1 MKEDNLL
8 RMLNNIADA
17 KDGCNIYMTKNKFFD
32 DLETR
37 SIDERNSDHLKKLNN
52 LIKIAKDNNNQSVR
66 LEKPLKTLEDLNSI
80 PLLRKSELIQKQSD
94 FPPFADL
101 NVSEIK
107 DFAHI
112 YRSPG
117 PIYDLDGH
125 SKDWWR
131 FSRALHAAG
140 FCYGDIVQNCFS
152 YHFTP
157 AGAMFEEA
165 AKIPKCTVFP
175 AGGENTDLQL
185 EVMKDIGTTAYVGVP
200 DFLKIILEKADEKN
214 ISLSKLTKAMVTGG
228 PLFPAVAQNFRERN
242 IHVRQCYGTADL
254 GLVAYE
260 AAENDGMVID
270 ENVILEIVK
279 PGTGKPLNDGEVGE
293 VVVTVLNNYELPIIR
308 FATGD
313 LSAILEGSSSTG
325 RTNKRIKGWM
335 GRADQTTKVR
345 GMFVQ
350 PSQVNKILE
359 NLNINGS
366 ARMIVSR
373 SNDRDELL
381 LKVEAEVTDTHQIES
396 LQQKISD
403 EIKNVI
409 NLRGNAKIVP
419 IKSLPNDGK
428 VIDDIRDFGE

>member
-1 MKEDNLL
+1 M
-8 RMLNNIADA
+8 I
-17 KDGCNIYMTKNKFFD
+17 KNKFFD
-32 DLETR
+32 DLEVR
-37 SIDERNSDHLKKLNN
+37 SKDERISDHLKKLNK
-52 LIKIAKDNNNQSVR
+52 LIEKAKQNKNQLLRFNV
-66 LEKPLKTLEDLNSI
+66 EIEDLDDLSQI
-80 PLLRKSELIQKQSD
+80 PLLRKSDLIDKQSKQ
-94 FPPFADL
+94 PPFAEL

-125 SKDWWR
+125 SKNWWR
-131 FSRALHAAG
+131 FARALHAAD
-140 FCYGDIVQNCFS
+140 FRYGDIVQNCFS

-165 AKIPKCTVFP
+165 AKILKCTIIP
-175 AGGENTDLQL
+175 AGGENTDMQL
-185 EVMKDIGTTAYVGVP
+185 EVMHDIGTSAYVGVP
-200 DFLKIILEKADEKN
+200 DFLKIILEKADEKK

-228 PLFPAVAQNFRERN
+228 PLFPAVAQNFKDRN
-242 IHVRQCYGTADL
+242 IQARQCYGTADL

-260 AAENDGMVID
+260 AAESEGMVID
-270 ENVILEIVK
+270 EDVILEIVK
-279 PGTGKPLNDGEVGE
+279 PGTGKPVKDGEVGE

-313 LSAILEGSSSTG
+313 LSAIMDGESITG

-359 NLNINGS
+359 NLKIDNE
-366 ARMIVSR
+366 ARMIISR
-373 SNDRDELL
+373 SNDKDELL
-381 LKVEAEVTDTHQIES
+381 LKVESNITNSSEIETMK
-396 LQQKISD
+396 QKISD

-409 NLRGNAKIVP
+409 NLRGTLEIVP
-419 IKSLPNDGK
+419 VNSLPNDGK
-428 VIDDIRDFGE
+428 VIDDTRNFGE

>member
-1 MKEDNLL
+1 MVE
-8 RMLNNIADA
+8 NN
-17 KDGCNIYMTKNKFFD
+17 FFD
-32 DLETR
+32 DLELR
-37 SIDERNSDHLKKLNN
+37 SETQRTQDHLKQLTRLVQEAKKNKNQALRLN
-52 LIKIAKDNNNQSVR
+52 LDIRDLSD
-66 LEKPLKTLEDLNSI
+66 LESI
-80 PLLRKSELIQKQSD
+80 PLLRKTDLIEKQKKAL
-94 FPPFADL
+94 PFAQL

-107 DFAHI
+107 NFNHI

-125 SKDWWR
+125 SGNWWR
-131 FSRALHAAG
+131 FARALHAAD
-140 FCYGDIVQNCFS
+140 FKYGDIVQNCFS

-165 AKIPKCTVFP
+165 AKILKCTVFP

-200 DFLKIILEKADEKN
+200 DFLKIILEKADSNN
-214 ISLSKLTKAMVTGG
+214 ISLPKLKKAMVTGG
-228 PLFPAVAQNFRERN
+228 PLFPNVAENFKTRG
-242 IHVRQCYGTADL
+242 ILTRQCYGTADL

-260 AAENDGMVID
+260 AAENDGMIVD
-270 ENVILEIVK
+270 EDVLLEIVK
-279 PGTGKPLNDGEVGE
+279 PGTGKRVKDGEVGE

-313 LSAILEGSSSTG
+313 LSSIMEGQSVTG

-350 PSQVNKILE
+350 PSQINKILE
-359 NLNINGS
+359 NLEIRDK
-366 ARMIVSR
+366 ARMVISR
-373 SNDRDELL
+373 SNDRDEMTL
-381 LKVEAEVTDTHQIES
+381 EIES
-396 LQQKISD
+396 NLTDPLEIESIQARVSE

-409 NLRGNAKIVP
+409 NLRGNSKIVP
-419 IKSLPNDGK
+419 LSSLPNDGK
-428 VIDDIRDFGE
+428 VIDDTRDFGD

>member
-1 MKEDNLL
+1 
-8 RMLNNIADA
+8 
-17 KDGCNIYMTKNKFFD
+17 MTKDKFFD
-32 DLETR
+32 DLEIR
-37 SIDERNSDHLKKLNN
+37 SKDERDFDHLKKLNSLIEVAKKNKN
-52 LIKIAKDNNNQSVR
+52 LESRLNYKIN
-66 LEKPLKTLEDLNSI
+66 DLNDLVSI
-80 PLLRKSELIQKQSD
+80 PLLRKSDLIKSQND
-94 FPPFADL
+94 YPPFADL
-101 NVSEIK
+101 NVSNVK

-131 FSRALHAAG
+131 FARALHAANFG
-140 FCYGDIVQNCFS
+140 YGDIVQNCFS

-157 AGAMFEEA
+157 AGLMFEEA
-165 AKIPKCTVFP
+165 AKILRCTVFP

-185 EVMKDIGTTAYVGVP
+185 DVMNTIGTTAYVGVP

-214 ISLSKLTKAMVTGG
+214 INLSKLKKAMVTGG
-228 PLFPAVAQNFRERN
+228 PLFPAVAENFKERN
-242 IHVRQCYGTADL
+242 IQTRQCYGTADL

-260 AAENDGMVID
+260 ASENDGMVID

-279 PGTGKPLNDGEVGE
+279 PGTGKLVKNGDVGE
-293 VVVTVLNNYELPIIR
+293 VVVTVLNNFELPIIR

-313 LSAILEGSSSTG
+313 LSAIMEGESSTG

-359 NLNINGS
+359 NLKINDV
-366 ARMIVSR
+366 ARMIISR
-373 SNDRDELL
+373 SNDRDQLL
-381 LKVEAEVTDTHQIES
+381 LKIES
-396 LQQKISD
+396 NLLNASEIEKMQEKVSE
-403 EIKNVI
+403 EIKNII
-409 NLRGNAKIVP
+409 NLTGTSKIVP
-419 IKSLPNDGK
+419 VNSLPNDGK
-428 VIDDIRDFGE
+428 VIDDTRNFGE

>member
-1 MKEDNLL
+1 M
-8 RMLNNIADA
+8 I
-17 KDGCNIYMTKNKFFD
+17 KNKFFD
-32 DLETR
+32 DLEIR
-37 SIDERNSDHLKKLNN
+37 SKDERISDHLKKLNN
-52 LIKIAKDNNNQSVR
+52 LIEKAKQNKNQLLRFNV
-66 LEKPLKTLEDLNSI
+66 EIEDLDDLSQI
-80 PLLRKSELIQKQSD
+80 PLLRKSDLIDKQSKQ
-94 FPPFADL
+94 PPFAEL

-117 PIYDLDGH
+117 PIYDLDGY
-125 SKDWWR
+125 SQNWWR
-131 FSRALHAAG
+131 FARALHAAD
-140 FCYGDIVQNCFS
+140 FRYGDIVQNCFS

-165 AKIPKCTVFP
+165 AKILKCTVIP
-175 AGGENTDLQL
+175 AGGENTDMQL
-185 EVMKDIGTTAYVGVP
+185 EVMHDIGTSAYVGVP
-200 DFLKIILEKADEKN
+200 DFLKIILEKADEKK

-228 PLFPAVAQNFRERN
+228 PLFPAVAQNFKDRN
-242 IHVRQCYGTADL
+242 IQARQCYGTADL

-260 AAENDGMVID
+260 AAESEGMVID
-270 ENVILEIVK
+270 EDVILEIVK
-279 PGTGKPLNDGEVGE
+279 PGTGKPVKDGEVGE

-313 LSAILEGSSSTG
+313 LSAIMDGVSITG

-359 NLNINGS
+359 NLKIDNE
-366 ARMIVSR
+366 ARMIISR
-373 SNDRDELL
+373 SNDKDELL
-381 LKVEAEVTDTHQIES
+381 LKVESNITNSSEIETMK
-396 LQQKISD
+396 QKISD

-409 NLRGNAKIVP
+409 NLRGTLEIVP
-419 IKSLPNDGK
+419 VNSLPNDGK
-428 VIDDIRDFGE
+428 VIDDTRDFGE

>member
-1 MKEDNLL
+1 M
-8 RMLNNIADA
+8 I
-17 KDGCNIYMTKNKFFD
+17 KNKFFD

-37 SIDERNSDHLKKLNN
+37 SKDERISDHLKKLNE
-52 LIKIAKDNNNQSVR
+52 LIEKAKYNKNQSLR
-66 LEKPLKTLEDLNSI
+66 FNSQIKDLNDLSVI
-80 PLLRKSELIQKQSD
+80 PLLRKSDLINKQTEL
-94 FPPFADL
+94 PPFAEL

-131 FSRALHAAG
+131 FARALHAAYFG
-140 FCYGDIVQNCFS
+140 YGDIVQNCFS

-165 AKIPKCTVFP
+165 AKILKCTVFP
-175 AGGENTDLQL
+175 AGGENTDMQL
-185 EVMKDIGTTAYVGVP
+185 EVMRDIGTTAYVGVP
-200 DFLKIILEKADEKN
+200 DFLKIILEKADEKK
-214 ISLSKLTKAMVTGG
+214 ITLSKLTKAMVTGG
-228 PLFPAVAQNFRERN
+228 PLFPAVAQNFKDRN
-242 IHVRQCYGTADL
+242 IQARQCYGTADL

-260 AAENDGMVID
+260 AAENEGMVID
-270 ENVILEIVK
+270 EDVILEIVK
-279 PGTGKPLNDGEVGE
+279 PGTGKPVKDGEVGE
-293 VVVTVLNNYELPIIR
+293 VVVTVLNNCELPIIR

-313 LSAILEGSSSTG
+313 LSAIMDGNSITG

-359 NLNINGS
+359 NLKIDNV
-366 ARMIVSR
+366 ARMIISR
-373 SNDRDELL
+373 SNDKDELL
-381 LKVEAEVTDTHQIES
+381 LKVESNLSNSSEIDAIK
-396 LQQKISD
+396 QKISD
-403 EIKNVI
+403 EIKNVF
-409 NLRGNAKIVP
+409 NLRGTLEIVP
-419 IKSLPNDGK
+419 VNSLPNDGK
-428 VIDDIRDFGE
+428 VIDDTRNFGE

>member
-1 MKEDNLL
+1 M
-8 RMLNNIADA
+8 I
-17 KDGCNIYMTKNKFFD
+17 KNKFFD

-37 SIDERNSDHLKKLNN
+37 SKDERIADHLKKLNK
-52 LIKIAKDNNNQSVR
+52 LIEKAKQNKNQS
-66 LEKPLKTLEDLNSI
+66 LKLNNEIKDLGDLSII
-80 PLLRKSELIQKQSD
+80 PLLRKSDLIDKQ
-94 FPPFADL
+94 FKLPPFAEL

-131 FSRALHAAG
+131 FARALHAADFG
-140 FCYGDIVQNCFS
+140 YGDIVQNCFS

-165 AKIPKCTVFP
+165 AKILKCTVFP
-175 AGGENTDLQL
+175 AGGENTDMQL
-185 EVMKDIGTTAYVGVP
+185 EVMRDIGTTAYVGVP
-200 DFLKIILEKADEKN
+200 DFLKIILEKADEKK
-214 ISLSKLTKAMVTGG
+214 ITLSKLTKAMVTGG
-228 PLFPAVAQNFRERN
+228 PLFPAVAQNFKDRN
-242 IHVRQCYGTADL
+242 IQARQCYGTADL

-260 AAENDGMVID
+260 AAENEGMVID
-270 ENVILEIVK
+270 EDVILEIVK
-279 PGTGKPLNDGEVGE
+279 PGTGKPVKDGEVGE

-313 LSAILEGSSSTG
+313 LSAIMDGNSITG

-359 NLNINGS
+359 NLKIDNV
-366 ARMIVSR
+366 ARMIISR
-373 SNDRDELL
+373 SNDKDELL
-381 LKVEAEVTDTHQIES
+381 LKVESNLSNSSEIDAIK
-396 LQQKISD
+396 QKISD
-403 EIKNVI
+403 EIKNVV
-409 NLRGNAKIVP
+409 NLRGTLEIVQ

-428 VIDDIRDFGE
+428 VIDDTRNFGE

>member
-1 MKEDNLL
+1 MIN
-8 RMLNNIADA
+8 
-17 KDGCNIYMTKNKFFD
+17 NKFFD
-32 DLETR
+32 NLEIR
-37 SIDERNSDHLKKLNN
+37 SKDERISDHLNKLNE
-52 LIKIAKDNNNQSVR
+52 LIEKSQKNKNQSIR
-66 LEKPLKTLEDLNSI
+66 FNGPIKDLNDLSVI
-80 PLLRKSELIQKQSD
+80 PLLRKSDLIDKQSK

-125 SKDWWR
+125 SKNWWR
-131 FSRALHAAG
+131 FARALHAADFG
-140 FCYGDIVQNCFS
+140 YGDIVQNCFS

-165 AKIPKCTVFP
+165 AKILKCTVIP
-175 AGGENTDLQL
+175 AGGENTDMQL
-185 EVMKDIGTTAYVGVP
+185 EVMHDIGTSAYVGVP
-200 DFLKIILEKADEKN
+200 DFLKIILEKADEKK

-228 PLFPAVAQNFRERN
+228 PLFPAVAQNFKDRN
-242 IHVRQCYGTADL
+242 IQARQCYGTADL

-260 AAENDGMVID
+260 AAESEGMVID
-270 ENVILEIVK
+270 EDVILEIVK
-279 PGTGKPLNDGEVGE
+279 PGTGKPVKDGEVGE

-313 LSAILEGSSSTG
+313 LSAMMDGESITG

-359 NLNINGS
+359 NLKIDNE
-366 ARMIVSR
+366 ARMIISR
-373 SNDRDELL
+373 SNDKDELL
-381 LKVEAEVTDTHQIES
+381 LKVESNITNCSEIETMK
-396 LQQKISD
+396 QKISD

-409 NLRGNAKIVP
+409 NLRGTLEIVP
-419 IKSLPNDGK
+419 VNSLPNDGK
-428 VIDDIRDFGE
+428 VIDDTRNFGE

>member
-1 MKEDNLL
+1 M
-8 RMLNNIADA
+8 I
-17 KDGCNIYMTKNKFFD
+17 KNKFFD
-32 DLETR
+32 DLEVR
-37 SIDERNSDHLKKLNN
+37 SKDERISDHLKKLNK
-52 LIKIAKDNNNQSVR
+52 LVQKAKQNKNQLLRFNV
-66 LEKPLKTLEDLNSI
+66 EIEDLDDLSQI
-80 PLLRKSELIQKQSD
+80 PLLRKSDLIDKQSKQ
-94 FPPFADL
+94 PPFAEL

-117 PIYDLDGH
+117 PIYDLDGY
-125 SKDWWR
+125 SQNWWR
-131 FSRALHAAG
+131 FARALHAAD
-140 FCYGDIVQNCFS
+140 FRYGDIVQNCFS

-165 AKIPKCTVFP
+165 AKILKCTVIP
-175 AGGENTDLQL
+175 AGGENTDMQL
-185 EVMKDIGTTAYVGVP
+185 EVMHDIGTSAYVGVP
-200 DFLKIILEKADEKN
+200 DFLKIILEKADEKK

-228 PLFPAVAQNFRERN
+228 PLFPAVAQNFKDRN
-242 IHVRQCYGTADL
+242 IQARQCYGTADL

-260 AAENDGMVID
+260 AAESEGMVID
-270 ENVILEIVK
+270 EDVILEIVK
-279 PGTGKPLNDGEVGE
+279 PGTGKPVKDGEVGE

-313 LSAILEGSSSTG
+313 LSAIMDGESITG

-359 NLNINGS
+359 NLKIDNE
-366 ARMIVSR
+366 ARMIISR
-373 SNDRDELL
+373 SNDKDELL
-381 LKVEAEVTDTHQIES
+381 LKVESNITNSSEIETMK
-396 LQQKISD
+396 QKISD

-409 NLRGNAKIVP
+409 NLRGTLEIVP
-419 IKSLPNDGK
+419 VNSLPNDGK
-428 VIDDIRDFGE
+428 VIDDTRNFGE

>member
-1 MKEDNLL
+1 M
-8 RMLNNIADA
+8 
-17 KDGCNIYMTKNKFFD
+17 KNKFFD
-32 DLETR
+32 DLEVR
-37 SIDERNSDHLKKLNN
+37 SKDERISDHLKKLNK
-52 LIKIAKDNNNQSVR
+52 LIEKAKQNKNQLLRFNV
-66 LEKPLKTLEDLNSI
+66 EIEDLDDLSQI
-80 PLLRKSELIQKQSD
+80 PLLRKSDLIDKQSKQ
-94 FPPFADL
+94 PPFAEL

-117 PIYDLDGH
+117 PIYDLDGY
-125 SKDWWR
+125 SQNWWR
-131 FSRALHAAG
+131 FARALHAAD
-140 FCYGDIVQNCFS
+140 FRYGDIVQNCFS

-165 AKIPKCTVFP
+165 AKILKCTVIP
-175 AGGENTDLQL
+175 AGGENTDMQL
-185 EVMKDIGTTAYVGVP
+185 EVMHDIGTSAYVGVP
-200 DFLKIILEKADEKN
+200 DFLKIILEKADEKK

-228 PLFPAVAQNFRERN
+228 PLFPAVAQNFKDRN
-242 IHVRQCYGTADL
+242 IQARQCYGTADL

-260 AAENDGMVID
+260 AAESEGMVID
-270 ENVILEIVK
+270 EDVILEIVK
-279 PGTGKPLNDGEVGE
+279 PGTGKPVKDGEVGE

-313 LSAILEGSSSTG
+313 LSAIMDGVSITG

-359 NLNINGS
+359 NLKIDNQ
-366 ARMIVSR
+366 ARMIISR
-373 SNDRDELL
+373 SNDKDELL
-381 LKVEAEVTDTHQIES
+381 LKVESNMTKSSEIEIMK
-396 LQQKISD
+396 QKILD

-409 NLRGNAKIVP
+409 NLRGTLEIVP
-419 IKSLPNDGK
+419 VNSLPNDGK
-428 VIDDIRDFGE
+428 VIDDIRNFGE

>member
-1 MKEDNLL
+1 M
-8 RMLNNIADA
+8 I
-17 KDGCNIYMTKNKFFD
+17 KNKFFD

-37 SIDERNSDHLKKLNN
+37 SVDERNNDHLEKLNN
-52 LIKIAKDNNNQSVR
+52 LIKTAKNNKNQSLRFDNTLVT
-66 LEKPLKTLEDLNSI
+66 LKDLATI

-94 FPPFADL
+94 YPPFAQL
-101 NVSEIK
+101 NVSEVK

-165 AKIPKCTVFP
+165 GKILKCTVFP

-185 EVMKDIGTTAYVGVP
+185 EVMSDIGTTAYVGVP
-200 DFLKIILEKADEKN
+200 DFLKIILEKADEKK

-228 PLFPAVAQNFRERN
+228 PLFPAVAQNFKERN
-242 IHVRQCYGTADL
+242 IQARQCYGTADL

-260 AAENDGMVID
+260 AAENDGMVVD

-279 PGTGKPLNDGEVGE
+279 PGTGKPIEDGEVGE
-293 VVVTVLNNYELPIIR
+293 VVVTVLNNHELPIIR

-313 LSAILEGSSSTG
+313 LSAILEGNSSTG

-359 NLNINGS
+359 SLQLNS
-366 ARMIVSR
+366 PARMIVSR
-373 SNDRDELL
+373 SNDKDELL
-381 LKVEAEVTDTHQIES
+381 LKVESKVTDTAQIES
-396 LQQKISD
+396 LQEKISD
-403 EIKNVI
+403 QIKNVI
-409 NLRGNAKIVP
+409 NLRGNVKIVP